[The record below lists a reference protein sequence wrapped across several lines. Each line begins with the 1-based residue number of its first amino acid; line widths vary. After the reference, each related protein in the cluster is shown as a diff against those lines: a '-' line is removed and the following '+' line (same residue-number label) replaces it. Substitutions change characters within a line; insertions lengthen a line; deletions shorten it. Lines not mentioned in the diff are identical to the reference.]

1 MASKEK
7 TKSETVSKGATAKQT
22 KETKAEEHIKFGAE
36 VGKIL
41 HLMIHSLY
49 ANKEIFLRELISNAS
64 DACDKLRYLS
74 ITNPELTK
82 NDPEFKIRITADKEK
97 RTLTITDNGI
107 GMNRDD
113 LIENIG
119 TIASSGT
126 QSFLEKLTGDNNK
139 DLQLIGQFGVGFY
152 SGFMVAEEME
162 VISHKAGEKESW
174 IWKSKGEGEYT
185 IKQLETYAFNRGTS
199 VTLHLKSGE
208 DDFLDKFRISNIVKT
223 YSDHIAFPIEF
234 MMLEEHDDD
243 IKLKKENRVTNGSG
257 REENVDID
265 DEINEGMIDVKATE
279 IEVLNT
285 ASAIWMRPKSE
296 VTEEQHNEFYKQ
308 ISHLYD
314 KPWHIMH
321 NKNEGVV
328 EFTNL
333 LYIPSSKPFDLFSQ
347 ERKSKLKLYI
357 KRVYIG
363 SENIDLVPTYLRFL
377 QGIVD
382 SEDLPLNISRETLQ
396 HSHSLEKIRKAITKK
411 VINELSTKMEKE
423 YDNYLQFWNNFGAVL
438 KEGLCEISPTKE
450 EKEKLLEICLF
461 YSSLQNKL
469 ISLAEYITNM
479 KEGQNTIFYLNSDSI
494 EKAKNSPQL
503 EGFIKHG
510 VDVLLFTDPV
520 DDFWVSMVH
529 NFKDKEIKSVTRSGN
544 ELSKIINPKKA
555 EDAES
560 EGEGEEKDKDKK
572 IAETEELNDQNK
584 ELINHFKD
592 ILKDVVMDVKSSEK
606 LVDSPV
612 CLAAAEGAMDIRMER
627 YFKEQRGFNPK
638 FTRILEIN
646 LNHPIIAKIRDE
658 INKDDKNLANEL
670 ILILFDQ
677 ACIIEGEQVTDMV
690 AFTKRINH
698 LLEKI

>member
-7 TKSETVSKGATAKQT
+7 TKSETALKAKATKDI
-22 KETKAEEHIKFGAE
+22 KSEEHIKFGAE

-49 ANKEIFLRELISNAS
+49 ANKDIFLRELISNAS
-64 DACDKLRYLS
+64 DACDKLRYLG
-74 ITNPELTK
+74 ITKPELTK
-82 NDPEFKIRITADKEK
+82 NDPEFKIRITANKEK

-107 GMNRDD
+107 GMNRED

-126 QSFLEKLTGDNNK
+126 QNFLAKLTGDNNK
-139 DLQLIGQFGVGFY
+139 DLRLIGQFGVGFY

-162 VISHKAGEKESW
+162 VISHKAGEKETW
-174 IWKSKGEGEYT
+174 LWKSKGEGEYT
-185 IKQLETYAFNRGTS
+185 IKQLETYDFNRGTS

-208 DDFLDKFRISNIVKT
+208 DDFLDKLRISNIVKT

-234 MMLEEHDDD
+234 MMIEELSEL
-243 IKLKKENRVTNGSG
+243 KEKKEARVTNGSG
-257 REENVDID
+257 KETNSEKAEDAD
-265 DEINEGMIDVKATE
+265 DGVIDVEATE

-285 ASAIWMRPKSE
+285 ASAIWMRTKSE
-296 VTEEQHNEFYKQ
+296 ITEEQHNEFYKQ

-314 KPWHIMH
+314 KPWHVMH

-328 EFTNL
+328 QFTNL

-347 ERKSKLKLYI
+347 ERHSKLKLYI
-357 KRVYIG
+357 RRVYIG
-363 SENIDLVPTYLRFL
+363 SENIDLAPTYLRFL

-396 HSHSLEKIRKAITKK
+396 HSHSLEKIRKAIIKK

-438 KEGLCEISPTKE
+438 KEGLCEVSPAKE

-469 ISLAEYITNM
+469 ISLAEYIANM

-510 VDVLLFTDPV
+510 VDVLLFIDPV
-520 DDFWVSMVH
+520 DDFWVSMMH

-555 EDAES
+555 DDIKI
-560 EGEGEEKDKDKK
+560 EGEDEEKNKDKK
-572 IAETEELNDQNK
+572 ILESGELNDQDK
-584 ELINHFKD
+584 ELISHFKD
-592 ILKDVVMDVKSSEK
+592 ILKDVVVDVKASEK

-646 LNHPIIAKIRDE
+646 LNHPIITKIRDE
-658 INKDDKNLANEL
+658 INKDDKDLANEL

-690 AFTKRINH
+690 AFTKRINN

>member
-1 MASKEK
+1 MANKAK
-7 TKSETVSKGATAKQT
+7 TKSETASKSKTT
-22 KETKAEEHIKFGAE
+22 KDVANEEHIKFGAE

-82 NDPEFKIRITADKEK
+82 NDPEFKIRITANKEK
-97 RTLTITDNGI
+97 RTLTIADNGI
-107 GMNRDD
+107 GMNKED

-162 VISHKAGEKESW
+162 VISHKAGEKETW
-174 IWKSKGEGEYT
+174 LWKSRGEGEYT
-185 IKQLETYAFNRGTS
+185 IKQLETYDFNRGTS
-199 VTLHLKSGE
+199 VILHLKSGE

-223 YSDHIAFPIEF
+223 YSDHIAFPIEL
-234 MMLEEHDDD
+234 MMLEEQDE
-243 IKLKKENRVTNGSG
+243 IQLKKETRVTNGSG
-257 REENVDID
+257 KEANSD
-265 DEINEGMIDVKATE
+265 DEVIDVEATE

-285 ASAIWMRPKSE
+285 VSAIWMRPKSE

-363 SENIDLVPTYLRFL
+363 SENIDLVPAYLRFL

-438 KEGLCEISPTKE
+438 KEGLCEVSPTKE

-469 ISLAEYITNM
+469 ISLAEYIANM

-494 EKAKNSPQL
+494 EKAKNNPQL

-510 VDVLLFTDPV
+510 VDVLLLTDPV
-520 DDFWVSMVH
+520 DDFWVSIVH

-555 EDAES
+555 DDN
-560 EGEGEEKDKDKK
+560 EGEDKDKK
-572 IAETEELNDQNK
+572 IADPGELNDQDK
-584 ELINHFKD
+584 GLISHFKD
-592 ILKDVVMDVKSSEK
+592 ILKDVVMDVKASEK

-612 CLAAAEGAMDIRMER
+612 CLASAEGAMDIRMER

-646 LNHPIIAKIRDE
+646 LNHPIIAKIRDG

>member
-1 MASKEK
+1 
-7 TKSETVSKGATAKQT
+7 
-22 KETKAEEHIKFGAE
+22 
-36 VGKIL
+36 
-41 HLMIHSLY
+41 
-49 ANKEIFLRELISNAS
+49 
-64 DACDKLRYLS
+64 
-74 ITNPELTK
+74 
-82 NDPEFKIRITADKEK
+82 
-97 RTLTITDNGI
+97 
-107 GMNRDD
+107 
-113 LIENIG
+113 
-119 TIASSGT
+119 
-126 QSFLEKLTGDNNK
+126 
-139 DLQLIGQFGVGFY
+139 
-152 SGFMVAEEME
+152 
-162 VISHKAGEKESW
+162 
-174 IWKSKGEGEYT
+174 
-185 IKQLETYAFNRGTS
+185 
-199 VTLHLKSGE
+199 
-208 DDFLDKFRISNIVKT
+208 
-223 YSDHIAFPIEF
+223 
-234 MMLEEHDDD
+234 
-243 IKLKKENRVTNGSG
+243 
-257 REENVDID
+257 
-265 DEINEGMIDVKATE
+265 
-279 IEVLNT
+279 
-285 ASAIWMRPKSE
+285 
-296 VTEEQHNEFYKQ
+296 
-308 ISHLYD
+308 
-314 KPWHIMH
+314 MH

-347 ERKSKLKLYI
+347 DRHSKLKLYI
-357 KRVYIG
+357 RKVYIG

-411 VINELSTKMEKE
+411 VIHELSTKMEKE

-438 KEGLCEISPTKE
+438 KEGLCEALLTKE

-469 ISLAEYITNM
+469 ISLAEYIANM
-479 KEGQNTIFYLNSDSI
+479 KEGQNTIFYLNSDDI

-510 VDVLLFTDPV
+510 IDVLLFTDPV

-529 NFKDKEIKSVTRSGN
+529 NFQDKEIKSVTRSSN

-555 EDAES
+555 DDLEN
-560 EGEGEEKDKDKK
+560 EGEDKDKK
-572 IAETEELNDQNK
+572 IAESGELNDQDK

-592 ILKDVVMDVKSSEK
+592 ILKDVVMDVKASEK

-612 CLAAAEGAMDIRMER
+612 CLATTEGAMDIRMER

-658 INKDDKNLANEL
+658 VNKDDKNLANEL

-677 ACIIEGEQVTDMV
+677 ACIIEGQQVIDMV
-690 AFTKRINH
+690 AFTKRINN

>member
-1 MASKEK
+1 MTEKAKLKPDTTSK
-7 TKSETVSKGATAKQT
+7 TKTDKNVST
-22 KETKAEEHIKFGAE
+22 EEHIKFGAE

-49 ANKEIFLRELISNAS
+49 ANKDIFLRELISNAS

-82 NDPEFKIRITADKEK
+82 NDPEFKIRITANKGR

-107 GMNRDD
+107 GMNRED
-113 LIENIG
+113 LIGNIG

-126 QSFLEKLTGDNNK
+126 QNFLKKLTGDNNK

-162 VISHKAGEKESW
+162 VISHKAGEKETW
-174 IWKSKGEGEYT
+174 LWKSKGEGQYT
-185 IKQLETYAFNRGTS
+185 IKQLKTNDFNRGTS

-223 YSDHIAFPIEF
+223 YSDHISFPIEL
-234 MMLEEHDDD
+234 MMLEEQDDD

-265 DEINEGMIDVKATE
+265 DEINEGVIDVKATE

-285 ASAIWMRPKSE
+285 ASAIWMRPKLE

-363 SENIDLVPTYLRFL
+363 SENIDLVPTYLRFM

-411 VINELSTKMEKE
+411 VIHELSTKMEKE

-438 KEGLCEISPTKE
+438 KEGLCEISLTKE

-469 ISLAEYITNM
+469 ISLAEYITNV

-555 EDAES
+555 DDVES
-560 EGEGEEKDKDKK
+560 GGENEEKDKDKK
-572 IAETEELNDQNK
+572 ITETEELDDQNK

-612 CLAAAEGAMDIRMER
+612 CLAAVEGAMDIRMER

-646 LNHPIIAKIRDE
+646 LNHPIISKIRDE
-658 INKDDKNLANEL
+658 ISKDDKNLGNEL

>member
-1 MASKEK
+1 MVNKAKLKPETTSK
-7 TKSETVSKGATAKQT
+7 TKTEQDVAT
-22 KETKAEEHIKFGAE
+22 EEHIKFGAE

-49 ANKEIFLRELISNAS
+49 ANKDIFLRELISNAS

-82 NDPEFKIRITADKEK
+82 NDPEFKIRITANNVK

-107 GMNRDD
+107 GMNRED
-113 LIENIG
+113 LIESIG

-126 QSFLEKLTGDNNK
+126 QNFLKKLTGDNNK

-162 VISHKAGEKESW
+162 VISHKAGEKETW
-174 IWKSKGEGEYT
+174 LWKSKGEGEYT
-185 IKQLETYAFNRGTS
+185 IKQLETHDFNRGTS
-199 VTLHLKSGE
+199 VTLHLKFGE

-223 YSDHIAFPIEF
+223 YSDHIAFPIELI
-234 MMLEEHDDD
+234 MPEGQDE
-243 IKLKKENRVTNGSG
+243 IKLKKEARITNGSG
-257 REENVDID
+257 KEKNAD
-265 DEINEGMIDVKATE
+265 DGVIDVEATE

-296 VTEEQHNEFYKQ
+296 VTEERYNEFYKQ

-363 SENIDLVPTYLRFL
+363 SENIDLVPTYLRFI

-411 VINELSTKMEKE
+411 VINELSAKMEKE

-479 KEGQNTIFYLNSDSI
+479 KEGQNTIFYLSSDSI

-529 NFKDKEIKSVTRSGN
+529 HFKDKEIKSVTRSGN

-555 EDAES
+555 DDVES

-572 IAETEELNDQNK
+572 IAETEELDDQNK

-612 CLAAAEGAMDIRMER
+612 CLAAVEGAMDIRMER

-658 INKDDKNLANEL
+658 IGKDDKNLANEL

-690 AFTKRINH
+690 AFTKRINN